1 MFCTK
6 CGAQMAEGQRFCGNC
21 GAPVEIFT
29 PEEARPEPERAPEQT
44 PSFTEPPTPPAE
56 PPVEPEKPKKVKK
69 DKPKGKAKGWILG
82 ILLVI
87 VAAAAALAIFGWNAV
102 SAFAANLAAKTFSS
116 PEAYYQRVEKNNVR
130 RGLDAAEEGEG
141 IFALYQEAAKAGA
154 GTKDFFAEEKLQ
166 LSFDESALSDE
177 VADLIEDE
185 LGMDLSWLNN
195 LGFYLSMGSQDEL
208 LGGSLTA
215 FLNDKDIIDADF
227 TLDTASG
234 EVFFAVPRLSDQSVR
249 IDPEEMAYA
258 SGLDAEDQAAAQE
271 LAETLLDEKL
281 ITTLIDRYSE
291 IVIGD
296 LTKVEK
302 GTQELS
308 AGDLSGRYTA
318 LEVKIDGKVMLK
330 IAKDVLKKAQND
342 AEVKTVIFAVL
353 KNQGMSEAEI
363 EQQYDS
369 ILNEM
374 ESKRAELEE
383 MDPKEITRNVLMTVY
398 VDGQGRIVGRDIKL
412 REDKEVLYE
421 VRYAAVLKGLNYGV
435 HAEVFADQSWEGYR
449 NEKTVVFDGG
459 GKLSLNKE
467 ITGSFDMHYKTYY
480 GSEDD
485 ETKNDMRLF
494 KISLEAAAA
503 DKGFTYKISATPH
516 EDMLNRLVEKI
527 GTMPDGV
534 EDLLRSLSGVCSGE
548 VKKDSSSVTMTLKA
562 GKKELAGMS
571 MDAYR
576 VEQFD
581 ISRPADAVDPETWAS
596 GLDFSKLQG
605 ILQDLM
611 DAGLPASVLGD
622 IGNYI

>member
-1 MFCTK
+1 MREYNEYVQWHIQK
-6 CGAQMAEGQRFCGNC
+6 KAEFMVNALRKKHFI
-21 GAPVEIFT
+21 VELARDK
-29 PEEARPEPERAPEQT
+29 EEA
-44 PSFTEPPTPPAE
+44 
-56 PPVEPEKPKKVKK
+56 KK
-69 DKPKGKAKGWILG
+69 
-82 ILLVI
+82 ILLSMI
-87 VAAAAALAIFGWNAV
+87 PEG
-102 SAFAANLAAKTFSS
+102 SS
-116 PEAYYQRVEKNNVR
+116 I
-130 RGLDAAEEGEG
+130 G
-141 IFALYQEAAKAGA
+141 IG
-154 GTKDFFAEEKLQ
+154 
-166 LSFDESALSDE
+166 
-177 VADLIEDE
+177 
-185 LGMDLSWLNN
+185 
-195 LGFYLSMGSQDEL
+195 GSQTIVH
-208 LGGSLTA
+208 LGVLGDLRS
-215 FLNDKDIIDADF
+215 
-227 TLDTASG
+227 
-234 EVFFAVPRLSDQSVR
+234 
-249 IDPEEMAYA
+249 
-258 SGLDAEDQAAAQE
+258 
-271 LAETLLDEKL
+271 EKYR
-281 ITTLIDRYSE
+281 LIDRYSE

-353 KNQGMSEAEI
+353 KSQGMSEAEI

-503 DKGFTYKISATPH
+503 NNGFTYEISATPH
-516 EDMLNRLVEKI
+516 KDMLNRLVEKI

-548 VKKDSSSVTMTLKA
+548 VKKDSSSVTMTLNA

>member
-21 GAPVEIFT
+21 GAPVELFT
-29 PEEARPEPERAPEQT
+29 PAEAKPEPELKKEPA
-44 PSFTEPPTPPAE
+44 PSFTEPSVPPTE
-56 PPVEPEKPKKVKK
+56 PKKPKKEKG
-69 DKPKGKAKGWILG
+69 KGKARGWILG

-87 VAAAAALAIFGWNAV
+87 VAAAAALAVFRWHAV

-116 PEAYYQRVEKNNVR
+116 PEEYYQRVEKNNVR

-141 IFALYQEAAKAGA
+141 VFAVYQEAAQTRAGK
-154 GTKDFFAEEKLQ
+154 KDFFAEEKLQ
-166 LSFDESALSDE
+166 FSFDQSALSQE

-185 LGMDLSWLNN
+185 IGMDLSWLKN
-195 LGFYLSMGSQDEL
+195 LGFYLSMGSRDEL

-234 EVFFAVPRLSDQSVR
+234 EAFFAVPRLSGQTVR
-249 IDPEEMAYA
+249 IDPEELSYA
-258 SGLDAEDQAAAQE
+258 AGIDSEEQAAAQE
-271 LAETLLDEKL
+271 LVDTLMDEKL
-281 ITTLIDRYSE
+281 ITTLVDRYSE

-308 AGDLSGRYTA
+308 AGGLSGKYTA

-330 IAKDVLKKAQND
+330 IGKDVLKKAQND
-342 AEVKTVIFAVL
+342 DEVKTVICAVL
-353 KNQGMSEAEI
+353 KSQGYNEVEI
-363 EQQYDS
+363 AQAYEN

-374 ESKRAELEE
+374 KDTYAELEE
-383 MDPKEITRNVLMTVY
+383 TDPKEITRNVLMTVY
-398 VDGQGRIVGRDIKL
+398 VDGQGRIVGRDIKI
-412 REDKEVLYE
+412 REDKDLLYE
-421 VRYAAVLKGLNYGV
+421 IKYALVLKGLNYGV
-435 HAEVFADQSWEGYR
+435 HTEVFMDQSWEGYR
-449 NEKTVVFDGG
+449 NEKTVVLDGD
-459 GKLSLNKE
+459 GKVSLNKE

-485 ETKNDMRLF
+485 ETKNDMKLAR
-494 KISLEAAAA
+494 ISLEAAAA
-503 DKGFTYKISATPH
+503 NKGFTFEISATPH
-516 EDMLNRLVEKI
+516 KDMLNRLVEKI

-548 VKKDSSSVTMTLKA
+548 VKNDSSSVTMTLKT
-562 GKKELAGMS
+562 GKKELAVMS
-571 MDAYR
+571 ADAYR
-576 VEQFD
+576 VEEFD
-581 ISRPADAVDPETWAS
+581 VSRPANAVEPGEWAS
-596 GLDFSKLQG
+596 GLDLGKLQG

-611 DAGLPASVLGD
+611 DAGMPASLLGD
-622 IGNYI
+622 ISDVF

>member
-69 DKPKGKAKGWILG
+69 DRPKGKAKGWILG

-87 VAAAAALAIFGWNAV
+87 VAAAAALAIFRWNAV

-116 PEAYYQRVEKNNVR
+116 PEEYYQRVEKNNVR

-141 IFALYQEAAKAGA
+141 IFALYQEAAKAGD

-227 TLDTASG
+227 ALDTASG
-234 EVFFAVPRLSDQSVR
+234 EVFFTVPRLSGQSVR

-281 ITTLIDRYSE
+281 ITTLIERGNAYAAPDGS
-291 IVIGD
+291 GD
-296 LTKVEK
+296 VYFDVRSWPAYGALTHQSVDTTVKDGHLFADGHRTVLRLDEQLVVLTTTVERHCRH
-302 GTQELS
+302 S
-308 AGDLSGRYTA
+308 IHIAG
-318 LEVKIDGKVMLK
+318 E
-330 IAKDVLKKAQND
+330 
-342 AEVKTVIFAVL
+342 
-353 KNQGMSEAEI
+353 
-363 EQQYDS
+363 
-369 ILNEM
+369 
-374 ESKRAELEE
+374 
-383 MDPKEITRNVLMTVY
+383 
-398 VDGQGRIVGRDIKL
+398 L
-412 REDKEVLYE
+412 RE
-421 VRYAAVLKGLNYGV
+421 GL
-435 HAEVFADQSWEGYR
+435 QL
-449 NEKTVVFDGG
+449 TI
-459 GKLSLNKE
+459 LSLVN
-467 ITGSFDMHYKTYY
+467 
-480 GSEDD
+480 
-485 ETKNDMRLF
+485 LQ
-494 KISLEAAAA
+494 
-503 DKGFTYKISATPH
+503 
-516 EDMLNRLVEKI
+516 
-527 GTMPDGV
+527 GTCH
-534 EDLLRSLSGVCSGE
+534 LLH
-548 VKKDSSSVTMTLKA
+548 
-562 GKKELAGMS
+562 
-571 MDAYR
+571 
-576 VEQFD
+576 
-581 ISRPADAVDPETWAS
+581 
-596 GLDFSKLQG
+596 GLDLC
-605 ILQDLM
+605 
-611 DAGLPASVLGD
+611 
-622 IGNYI
+622 